1 MKLEILNLAKEI
13 YDSATR
19 LEKGSTEIFLL
30 AKEQAEKE
38 RDYRKLLAH
47 EIIRL
52 KEEKTQT
59 TLIPDIARGNLAD
72 AKFERDL
79 AEEKRKAGNASL
91 EAIQVRISA
100 LQTILKYQNEL

>member
-1 MKLEILNLAKEI
+1 MEILNLAKEI
-13 YDSATR
+13 YESVTR

-30 AKEQAEKE
+30 AKELAEKE

-47 EIIRL
+47 EILRL

-79 AEEKRKAGNASL
+79 AEEKLKAGKASL
-91 EAIQVRISA
+91 EAIQVRING
-100 LQTILKYQNEL
+100 LQSILRYQNEL

>member
-1 MKLEILNLAKEI
+1 MEILNLSKEI
-13 YDSATR
+13 YDSVTR
-19 LEKGSTEIFLL
+19 LEEGSKAIFTL
-30 AKEQAEKE
+30 AREVAEKE

-47 EIIRL
+47 EILRL

-79 AEEKRKAGNASL
+79 AEEKLKAGKASL
-91 EAIQVRISA
+91 EAIQVRING
-100 LQTILKYQNEL
+100 LQSILRYQNEL

>member
-1 MKLEILNLAKEI
+1 MEILNLAKEI
-13 YDSATR
+13 YESVTR
-19 LEKGSTEIFLL
+19 LEEGSKSIFTL
-30 AKEQAEKE
+30 ARELAEKE
-38 RDYRKLLAH
+38 RDYRKALAH

-79 AEEKRKAGNASL
+79 AEERLKAGKASL
-91 EAIQVRISA
+91 EAIQVRING
-100 LQTILKYQNEL
+100 LQSILRYQNEL

>member
-1 MKLEILNLAKEI
+1 MEILNLAKEI
-13 YDSATR
+13 YDSVTR

-30 AKEQAEKE
+30 AKELAEKE

-47 EIIRL
+47 EILRL

-79 AEEKRKAGNASL
+79 AEEKLKAGKASL
-91 EAIQVRISA
+91 EAIQVRING
-100 LQTILKYQNEL
+100 LQSILRYQNEL